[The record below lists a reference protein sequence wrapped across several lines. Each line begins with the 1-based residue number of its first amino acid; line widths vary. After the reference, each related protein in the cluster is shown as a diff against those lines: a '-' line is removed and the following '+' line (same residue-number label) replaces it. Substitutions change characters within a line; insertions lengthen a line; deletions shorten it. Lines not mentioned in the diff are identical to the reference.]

1 MSLAAMQSVRL
12 AKLFFQAVSFIIFAY
27 QSILAVQKFS
37 MANFIPSM
45 ETVDISEAKLPAI
58 FICLKDTDILMSNF
72 EEQGYWSH
80 FRFRYGDVDNQAGS
94 VSWEG
99 NNSMPYKNL
108 TSHVYSSAYKTYMAI
123 AGNPSENWNFP
134 GDGMSLGK
142 GMSEIF
148 TAFDGTCV
156 RVEINAT
163 NNIPSGPFDVN
174 IISFDNVQIFL
185 ADPKTSLFYKINT
198 DSMTGDT
205 IESEKGSEKS
215 YLVDFEEI
223 HWMEESGEC
232 TIYGEGA
239 EFRSLADC
247 VANEQEQIFK
257 PLLGCQV
264 PWLAAPDDPNIC
276 KGRVPLT
283 YDEKQNF
290 VSELRSVS
298 TNIKK
303 MMIADQFKSCLKPCQ
318 ELKAHS
324 KLRSNEQGEMMQMT
338 VLSFQ
343 KRVKVTKYLKAYGL
357 FDLVVEAGSS
367 LGLWIGLSAIGV
379 FDLLLH
385 AGDVVI
391 KKFRKMKEYHP
402 RF

>member
-1 MSLAAMQSVRL
+1 
-12 AKLFFQAVSFIIFAY
+12 
-27 QSILAVQKFS
+27 
-37 MANFIPSM
+37 M
-45 ETVDISEAKLPAI
+45 ETVDISNAKLPSI
-58 FICLKDTDILMSNF
+58 FICLKDSDILLPNF
-72 EEQGYWSH
+72 VKQGYWSSFT
-80 FRFRYGDVDNQAGS
+80 FRQGNVDKQSGS

-99 NNSMPYKNL
+99 NNSMPYKEL
-108 TSHVYSSAYKTYMAI
+108 TNHVYPSAYKTYMDI
-123 AGNPSENWNFP
+123 TGNPSENWKFP
-134 GDGMSLGK
+134 RNGRSLGK
-142 GMSEIF
+142 GLSEIF

-163 NNIPSGPFDVN
+163 KNIPSGPFN
-174 IISFDNVQIFL
+174 AQILSFDDVQIFL
-185 ADPKTSLFYKINT
+185 ADPKASLYYKINT

-205 IESEKGSEKS
+205 LESEKGSQKS

-247 VANEQEQIFK
+247 VANEQEKIFK

-264 PWLAAPDDPNIC
+264 PWLAAPDDPDIC

-283 YDEKQNF
+283 YEKNQNF
-290 VSELRSVS
+290 VSEIRSVS

-303 MMIADQFKSCLKPCQ
+303 MMVADQFRTCLKPCQ

-324 KLRSNEQGEMMQMT
+324 KLRSKEQGELMQMT

-343 KRVKVTKYLKAYGL
+343 RRVKVTKYIKAYGM